1 MLELARK
8 KTVKKK
14 RNVEKEME
22 REAERFG
29 RKMEKLAEEGECCHE
44 DGAGSIAVGLIL
56 IALGLFFF
64 GNEVGWWAYD
74 LPIWPTIL
82 MAVGIIIAVT
92 SVLKR

>member
-1 MLELARK
+1 MARK